1 MERATIIETH
11 SERIDDLPVVIH
23 WLEKMA
29 VQKWLD
35 EELPTPHGNRQ
46 GLSYGQLAVLLLT
59 YIISQS
65 DHRLCAVEPWVK
77 AHHQS
82 LEGATGWAI
91 DLKDAT
97 DDRLADLLKVLGSSE
112 QQAQERIASALG
124 QHLIRAYQLPTEQ
137 ARSDSSSFSVYH
149 QAREKEEGESLL
161 NFGYSKDHRPDLRQY
176 RQMLATLDPLAL
188 PLLGMTLAGEGGD
201 EAHYLPTWRQL
212 QEIIGHRDFLF
223 LADCKASTW
232 ANRAILDR
240 EGGRYC
246 FPLSMSK
253 PRPQILETWL
263 GHPPTEVIKI
273 FRADRQES
281 SVLRLEKAEPADD
294 RLPRSDSPIGEGFE
308 MMLGSLWSEEET
320 GDSHRWCERWL
331 VVCSYSQRERLL
343 KAFSQ
348 RVQKAEQALEK
359 LANRPGKDVLV
370 LEKKVAEIL
379 QRYRVNDYISTSI
392 ESLINYEKVYEKEG
406 RPSRK
411 SPSHRLRQTTL
422 KLSYYQRLPEIA
434 RYQNSCGWRLYVTNA
449 TPEQLT
455 LEAAVLAYREQWQPE
470 RGFHRFKRGLLPA
483 LPIYF
488 QDDDKI
494 RGLMFLLTIALQVF
508 TLMEFVVRREL
519 ANEQQSLAGL
529 YEGNPKRATERP
541 TAERLLSAFAGL
553 TLYLHRDGSTETSSL
568 NSLQLRILSL
578 MKVPPSIYALPFP
591 APT

>member
-1 MERATIIETH
+1 
-11 SERIDDLPVVIH
+11 VVIH

-35 EELPTPHGNRQ
+35 EELPNPHGNRQ

-82 LEGATGWAI
+82 LEGATGWQI

-112 QQAQERIASALG
+112 EQVQEKIAPALG
-124 QHLIRAYQLPTEQ
+124 QHLIRAYELPTKQ
-137 ARSDSSSFSVYH
+137 GRSDTSSFSVYH
-149 QAREKEEGESLL
+149 QAKEKGEGGNLL

-176 RQMLATLDPLAL
+176 RQMLATLDPLGL
-188 PLLGMTLAGEGGD
+188 PLLGITLAGEGGD

-212 QEIIGHRDFLF
+212 KKIMGQEEFLF
-223 LADCKASTW
+223 LADCKAATW

-240 EGGRYC
+240 EGGKYC

-263 GHPPTEVIKI
+263 DNPPTEVRKI
-273 FRADRQES
+273 FRDERQES
-281 SVLRLEKAEPADD
+281 SVLRPEKVESGDES
-294 RLPRSDSPIGEGFE
+294 LPRSDTPIGEGFE
-308 MMLGSLWSEEET
+308 MMLGSLWLDEKT
-320 GDSHRWCERWL
+320 GDKHHWSERWL

-343 KAFSQ
+343 KGFSQ
-348 RVQKAEQALEK
+348 RLQKAEQDLKK
-359 LANRPGKDVLV
+359 LVDRPGKDALV

-379 QRYRVNDYISTSI
+379 QRYRVNDYIYTSI

-411 SPSHRLRQTTL
+411 SPSHRQRQITL
-422 KLSYYQRLPEIA
+422 KLSYHQRLSEIA

-449 TPEQLT
+449 TPEQLS
-455 LEAAVLAYREQWQPE
+455 LEEAVLAYREQWQPE

-519 ANEQQSLAGL
+519 ANGEQSLAGL
-529 YEGNPKRATERP
+529 YDGNPKRATERP

-553 TLYLHRDGSTETSSL
+553 TLYLHRDGSREITGL
-568 NSLQLRILSL
+568 NSLQERILTLMQIPLSL
-578 MKVPPSIYALPFP
+578 YTLPSP